1 MVDRVIGDASDDV
14 GERARVAERHDPARR
29 ASMVEAAPRVVVEAG
44 DRDAAR
50 HRLEV
55 RARRIALHVRAHEQI
70 DGALHELRQKLT
82 HLDLAILSVEPK
94 EAAQRTGPDS
104 PEGDPWSI
112 RGQPK
117 D

>member
-1 MVDRVIGDASDDV
+1 MANFRMIKIQATVETRPMLL
-14 GERARVAERHDPARR
+14 AED
-29 ASMVEAAPRVVVEAG
+29 
-44 DRDAAR
+44 
-50 HRLEV
+50 
-55 RARRIALHVRAHEQI
+55 QI

-82 HLDLAILSVEPK
+82 QLDLAILSVQPK
-94 EAAQRTGPDS
+94 EAAQGKGPES